1 MANCILFGGEK
12 GGVGKSTTAV
22 NIAIMA
28 SLMGQ
33 DTLFVDTDKQRSTS
47 KFFERRNERG
57 LIPKIP
63 CVHIM
68 GKYLHSEIENLAS
81 KYAVVIIDAGGRDSV
96 ELRSA
101 MVTSAVSK
109 LYSPLQPCEFDMDT
123 LETIDELTELSRTYN
138 PHLQTYILLNMCP
151 THTRITTTDEAKA
164 VIRDVFAENLQLCSV
179 TLGHRVSYQ
188 YSISHSKSVVE
199 YEAEEIK
206 RLPPYRAKKYL
217 HKASNE
223 MSALYQHIFKTPF
236 SSLIPETLIEAK
248 KRASNEQ

>member
-101 MVTSAVSK
+101 MVSSAVSK
-109 LYSPLQPCEFDMDT
+109 NSSIVCTGYENCSIAVFSTRKVKEDFRKIRM
-123 LETIDELTELSRTYN
+123 IGNGS
-138 PHLQTYILLNMCP
+138 LLM
-151 THTRITTTDEAKA
+151 
-164 VIRDVFAENLQLCSV
+164 
-179 TLGHRVSYQ
+179 
-188 YSISHSKSVVE
+188 
-199 YEAEEIK
+199 
-206 RLPPYRAKKYL
+206 YR
-217 HKASNE
+217 
-223 MSALYQHIFKTPF
+223 
-236 SSLIPETLIEAK
+236 
-248 KRASNEQ
+248 RC

>member
-12 GGVGKSTTAV
+12 GGVGKSTIAA
-22 NIAIMA
+22 NIAIMSA
-28 SLMGQ
+28 LMGN
-33 DTLFVDTDKQRSTS
+33 DTLFIDTDKQRSTA
-47 KFFERRNERG
+47 KFFERRTEKA
-57 LIPKIP
+57 LAPKIP

-68 GKYLHSEIENLAS
+68 GKYLHSEIESLAS
-81 KYAVVIIDAGGRDSV
+81 KYEVIIIDAGGRDSV

-101 MVTSAVSK
+101 MVSPVVSK
-109 LYSPLQPCEFDMDT
+109 LYSPLQPSEFDMDT

-138 PHLQTYILLNMCP
+138 PNLRTFILLNMCH
-151 THTRITTTDEAKA
+151 THTKITTTDEAKEI
-164 VIRDVFAENLQLCSV
+164 IREAFSENLQLCPI

-206 RLPPYRAKKYL
+206 RLPPYQAKKYL

-223 MSALYQHIFKTPF
+223 MSALYSHIFNQSFK
-236 SSLIPETLIEAK
+236 SLIP
-248 KRASNEQ
+248 NEFEIKQMEELA